1 MLQVRICYLA
11 DGASSHTERWCRY
24 FADAGHDVHVFS
36 LRPAVIPGV
45 MVHQLV
51 PWLPG
56 KVGYLTVLGR
66 LREML
71 AHLKPDLIHAHYLTS
86 YGLLGVMAGYRPLIV
101 SMWGSDVLDFPR
113 RSSLHAW
120 LVKRIMA
127 KADMLMSTSQA
138 MIDRVADL
146 QPPGQTIHRT
156 PFGVDIEWFTPEP
169 EPAGPPVIGAVAN
182 LVPEKGLDLLL
193 KALALLPE
201 TVRLLVV
208 GEGPERERLTALAES
223 LGVASRVEWAGR
235 VPADSLPAWY
245 ARMHVVAMPS
255 RRESFG
261 VVALEAAACGRP
273 VIASRIDGLPETVA
287 DGKSG
292 LLVPAGDVGALS
304 AALAELVN
312 DSGKRQAMGR
322 AARDWVC
329 QTYRWEATAARMAD
343 LYQELLQAR
352 PGGMT

>member
-1 MLQVRICYLA
+1 MRICYLA
-11 DGASSHTERWCRY
+11 DAASSHTERWCRY
-24 FADAGHDVHVFS
+24 FAGAGHDVHVFS

-45 MVHQLV
+45 TVHQLV

-71 AHLKPDLIHAHYLTS
+71 AHLQPDLVHAHYLTS

-113 RSSLHAW
+113 RSPLHAW
-120 LVKRIMA
+120 LVKTIMA
-127 KADMLMSTSQA
+127 RADMLMSTSQA

-146 QPPGQTIHRT
+146 RPSGMTIHRT
-156 PFGVDIEWFTPEP
+156 PFGVDADWFVPQPEA
-169 EPAGPPVIGAVAN
+169 AGPPVIGAVAN

-193 KALALLPE
+193 QALALVPE
-201 TVRLLVV
+201 PVRLVVV
-208 GEGPERERLTALAES
+208 GDGPERERLGNLAER
-223 LGVASRVEWAGR
+223 LGVAARVDWVGR
-235 VPADSLPAWY
+235 VAAEALPAWY
-245 ARMHVVAMPS
+245 ARMSVVAMPS

-273 VIASRIDGLPETVA
+273 VVTSRIDGLPETVA
-287 DGKSG
+287 DGDG
-292 LLVPAGDVGALS
+292 GVLVPAGDVSALS
-304 AALAELVN
+304 VALAGLLA
-312 DSGKRQAMGR
+312 DPDKRRVMGR

-329 QTYRWEATAARMAD
+329 RTYRWEVMAARMAD
-343 LYQELLQAR
+343 LYEELLQDR
-352 PGGMT
+352 QGGMA